1 MLKHEHI
8 VGALA
13 TAFTIAQH
21 SPSER
26 RKVGAVVIARDA
38 VENRPHILGWGAN
51 GMPTGHQT
59 NCCEIPAP
67 SDYVPYAGD
76 PHAGLATHPDVVHA
90 ERRALRQAGDRA
102 KNAIVVCTDTPCPDC
117 MAELNALGISQ
128 FITNKL
134 AALIF
139 FIACC
144 CLLFGKVTF
153 REAAA
158 MFAGSFCVFALPYA
172 AEWIL
177 ERISDFNRCVKD
189 WVRG

>member
-117 MAELNALGISQ
+117 MSELNARGISQ
-128 FITNKL
+128 FYYMFDYRLQGHL
-134 AALIF
+134 ADAQFEIIRIEPSEVYSFLSRAAHAF
-139 FIACC
+139 
-144 CLLFGKVTF
+144 
-153 REAAA
+153 EARLQLQSQ
-158 MFAGSFCVFALPYA
+158 FEG
-172 AEWIL
+172 
-177 ERISDFNRCVKD
+177 DKQ
-189 WVRG
+189 